1 MMKRL
6 SSFRNQGRKEVM
18 QIAAPI
24 VQSQQ
29 ERSLALRSW
38 NVATT
43 LGGSKKADANS
54 VVEKTKKQRRAN
66 YETQEE
72 AQTNCQKEALY
83 HR

>member
-6 SSFRNQGRKEVM
+6 SSFRNQGRKEV
-18 QIAAPI
+18 I
-24 VQSQQ
+24 
-29 ERSLALRSW
+29 
-38 NVATT
+38 

-72 AQTNCQKEALY
+72 AQTNCQKEALD